1 MLGVLAEILW
11 LTRILSLPVYVLI
24 MASARVAGLPAI
36 LLVMIPADTNICEG
50 SIYIDDSY
58 VWFVSAGM
66 SVMTCLRIDNGV
78 RTSCRLADARTTASD
93 DSS

>member
-1 MLGVLAEILW
+1 MPALLLVMIPADTNICEALLYGDRQYMLGALEEILW

-36 LLVMIPADTNICEG
+36 LLVMIPADTNLCEG

-58 VWFVSAGM
+58 VWFVSAG
-66 SVMTCLRIDNGV
+66 T
-78 RTSCRLADARTTASD
+78 
-93 DSS
+93 